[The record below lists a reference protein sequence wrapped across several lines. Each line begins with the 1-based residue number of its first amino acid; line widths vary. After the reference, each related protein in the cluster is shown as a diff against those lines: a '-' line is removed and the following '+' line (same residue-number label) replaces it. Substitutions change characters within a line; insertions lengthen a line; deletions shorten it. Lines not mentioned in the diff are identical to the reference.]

1 MQKIIRI
8 NNKVIVILDN
18 GCKYEKEGITDEEFN
33 IICKASDEEVTLLF
47 NPQSA
52 EELKEIKDNI
62 KVMDSVENSKLL
74 VKKRDSIYFKGV
86 SELSLPKELVEAIIT
101 AENNND
107 ELKLEAY
114 KNFWTLMSLNPNEE
128 CRKNLF
134 WFLTKYD
141 MTIAKCG
148 FFVGYRNVD
157 TTGEEGVYTDHHSH
171 TFRIKIGEMVTMSRK
186 NCDCDSS
193 VSCSRG
199 LHIGGKGWLKQNY
212 YGNTGLACLVDPS
225 QVVAVPHI
233 DNYGKLRTCA
243 YLPIEVINYDE
254 NEDVI
259 PLDVED
265 GFDCSYVTKVIY
277 EGITGT
283 EKSPYTYKINI
294 PNIAG
299 INRESIQ
306 DSLLDIAMKCV
317 VDKVIKEEA
326 KENSK

>member
-1 MQKIIRI
+1 MQKVIRI
-8 NNKVIVILDN
+8 NNKVIVILNN
-18 GCKYEKEGITDEEFN
+18 GLKFEKENITDEEFN
-33 IICKASDEEVTLLF
+33 VICNSSDEEITLMF
-47 NPQSA
+47 NPNY
-52 EELKEIKDNI
+52 KEIYNTKKI
-62 KVMDSVENSKLL
+62 IDSVENSNLL
-74 VKKRDSIYFKGV
+74 IKNGDSIYFKGV
-86 SELSLPKELVEAIIT
+86 SELSLPKEFIEAILE

-114 KNFWTLMSLNPNEE
+114 RNFWTLMSLNPNEE

-157 TTGEEGVYTDHHSH
+157 TTNEEGVYTDNYTH
-171 TFRIKIGEMVTMSRK
+171 TFKIRIGEMVTMNRRD
-186 NCDCDSS
+186 CDCDSNI
-193 VSCSRG
+193 SCSKG
-199 LHIGGKGWLKQNY
+199 LHCSSVGWLKRNY
-212 YGNTGLACLVDPS
+212 FGNTGLACLINPAD
-225 QVVAVPHI
+225 VVAVPKI

-243 YLPIEVINYDE
+243 YLPIEVIKYDE

-277 EGITGT
+277 EGIMGT
-283 EKSPYTYKINI
+283 EESPYKIEI
-294 PNIAG
+294 PSLEG
-299 INRESIQ
+299 INKESIQ

-317 VDKVIKEEA
+317 VDKVIKEES
-326 KENSK
+326 KENN